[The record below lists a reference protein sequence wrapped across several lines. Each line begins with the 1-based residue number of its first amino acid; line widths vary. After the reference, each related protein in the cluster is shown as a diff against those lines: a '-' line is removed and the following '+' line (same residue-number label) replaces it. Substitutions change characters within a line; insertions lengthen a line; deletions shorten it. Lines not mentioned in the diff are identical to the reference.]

1 MRKGRD
7 GSRIYLASAGR
18 KGSAIERDTSM
29 ISFVSSHQS
38 VIKTLADCR
47 VPSFKEINRKY
58 IPD

>member
-7 GSRIYLASAGR
+7 GPTIYVASADP
-18 KGSAIERDTSM
+18 KGSDIERDASM

-47 VPSFKEINRKY
+47 VPSLKEINRK
-58 IPD
+58 

>member
-7 GSRIYLASAGR
+7 GPRIYLASAGR

-47 VPSFKEINRKY
+47 VPSLKEINRK
-58 IPD
+58 